1 MQIISSHH
9 LKIGTTILPVC
20 SEFGPVSYMPT
31 EPFTGKSLSD
41 QWEINK
47 WMMNLYR
54 ESND

>member
-20 SEFGPVSYMPT
+20 PEFGPVSYMPT
-31 EPFTGKSLSD
+31 EPFTGKPLSD

-54 ESND
+54 ESKD